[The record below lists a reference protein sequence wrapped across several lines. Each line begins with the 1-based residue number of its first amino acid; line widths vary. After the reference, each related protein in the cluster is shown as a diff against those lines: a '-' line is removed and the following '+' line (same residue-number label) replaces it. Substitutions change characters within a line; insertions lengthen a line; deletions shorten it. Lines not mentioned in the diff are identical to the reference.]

1 MWSFI
6 FQGLMW
12 KLTKNWA
19 SEVSCDCFSQ
29 SWIMHTLHWTKISFT
44 RDVSKPFSMDRAL
57 ITSEGKNIP
66 VERQAGLGWRILL
79 GNCFLISVDWEN
91 LHVKTRKWCMA
102 GGIGVGGC
110 YWTAWGLLN
119 LWQPGPSQSRQTA
132 QARPALT
139 GGEPVAFIVR
149 TPAQIQLTPEHLQ
162 WRSPAGWT
170 SRCPGVLSVWR
181 RCVSCLQGDSEC
193 GGES

>member
-1 MWSFI
+1 MYQLSHVTESFDLTASQSLTDVKYALYRFKWKAYHSKPILLLCSKVNFVTDLFDFYIVVGNFLMWSFI

-91 LHVKTRKWCMA
+91 LHV
-102 GGIGVGGC
+102 
-110 YWTAWGLLN
+110 
-119 LWQPGPSQSRQTA
+119 
-132 QARPALT
+132 
-139 GGEPVAFIVR
+139 
-149 TPAQIQLTPEHLQ
+149 
-162 WRSPAGWT
+162 
-170 SRCPGVLSVWR
+170 
-181 RCVSCLQGDSEC
+181 
-193 GGES
+193 